1 MANTLNL
8 DNSMLS
14 GGTSGT
20 GKGGEITLN
29 TGRLQLNNQ
38 SSISSNTTG
47 IGNAGVVDIIAD
59 AIALSQSSINR
70 QSLG

>member
-1 MANTLNL
+1 
-8 DNSMLS
+8 MLS
-14 GGTSGT
+14 AGTSGT

-38 SSISSNTTG
+38 SSISSNTIG

-59 AIALSQSSINR
+59 AITLSQSSINR

>member
-1 MANTLNL
+1 VALA
-8 DNSMLS
+8 
-14 GGTSGT
+14 
-20 GKGGEITLN
+20 KGGEITLN